1 MAQQNINLGTGELTN
16 DGESL
21 RSAFTK
27 IEDNFNELYA
37 SRVVSSLTDISVIT
51 QAAAGGGAL
60 SYDSTTGVIT
70 YAPPDFANYATQQ
83 DLTNYAT
90 QQDLSNLGLQTQN
103 SFGVIA
109 SYKVTANV
117 FKNIVDQSTDFA
129 DFQQRISLSNLL

>member
-1 MAQQNINLGTGELTN
+1 MVQQNINLGTGELTN

-27 IEDNFNELYA
+27 IEDNFTELYA

-60 SYDSTTGVIT
+60 SYDSATGVIT
-70 YAPPDFANYATQQ
+70 YTPPDFTNYATQQ

-90 QQDLSNLGLQTQN
+90 QQDLSNIGLQIQTTYGQLAGN
-103 SFGVIA
+103 MVRA
-109 SYKVTANV
+109 EHLKY
-117 FKNIVDQSTDFA
+117 IVDQSTDFA

>member
-16 DGESL
+16 NGESL

-60 SYDSTTGVIT
+60 SYDSNTGVIT
-70 YAPPDFANYATQQ
+70 YTPPDFANYATQQ

-90 QQDLSNLGLQTQN
+90 QQDLSNFRTQISN
-103 SFGVIA
+103 DYNHLS
-109 SYKVTANV
+109 TNV
-117 FKNIVDQSTDFA
+117 VQKNLFKFIVDQSTDFA
-129 DFQQRISLSNLL
+129 DFQQRIFNGL